1 MIWEIYELEKTYF
14 RENKMDKG
22 FYFNQVNIGLIRL
35 RLIKSCL
42 D

>member
-1 MIWEIYELEKTYF
+1 MIWKIYELEETYF

-22 FYFNQVNIGLIRL
+22 CYFNYSNIGLIRL